1 MEPVSLTG
9 SLHLSDAL
17 AEDEPAIATFTQ
29 IVQQDSWPSPTAAQ
43 PSLPVVT
50 ELPVVQSAPLSLTEE
65 STTTNR
71 TREGEASSH
80 IAENMSQGHKIAP
93 SFGKKR
99 PAFKPPKMG
108 GKTTATDPSK
118 LEQGKV
124 NPVDTSPGSEN
135 KVTASKC
142 TPLQA
147 QPSGKVDE
155 EESIT
160 GKENMQDSSKKTKP
174 QPSSKSEKKA
184 AKKVDSE
191 GKRIEKEKRKE
202 ESEKKKLQQQ
212 QKKLEKQQ
220 KLEEKEAE
228 RERKKQDRERKERE
242 REEKRQEKERKAQER
257 AQKKHDKELK
267 EQGKEI
273 KKQEREKKR
282 LEKEKQDKD
291 KGMVPH
297 ITLSPAAL
305 PISVSMSRD
314 NSQSELELTDMKDN
328 STGNRETKEADGG
341 AKHEEMEDE
350 SKSHVESIAV
360 SSDKE
365 GDLDTTG
372 KYYG

>member
-1 MEPVSLTG
+1 MEPVSQTG

-17 AEDEPAIATFTQ
+17 AEDEPAVTTVTQ
-29 IVQQDSWPSPTAAQ
+29 IAQQDSRPSPTTAQ
-43 PSLPVVT
+43 PSFPVVT
-50 ELPVVQSAPLSLTEE
+50 ELSAGQPTPLSLTEE
-65 STTTNR
+65 STTTNC

-80 IAENMSQGHKIAP
+80 NAEKVSQGHKIAP

-118 LEQGKV
+118 MEQAKM

-135 KVTASKC
+135 KATANKC
-142 TPLQA
+142 TPVQA

-155 EESIT
+155 EESKT
-160 GKENMQDSSKKTKP
+160 GKENMQESSKKTKP

-184 AKKVDSE
+184 AKQVDNE

-202 ESEKKKLQQQ
+202 DSEKKKLQQQ

-257 AQKKHDKELK
+257 AQKKHEKELK
-267 EQGKEI
+267 EQGKEM

-282 LEKEKQDKD
+282 LGKEKQDKD

-297 ITLSPAAL
+297 ITLLPASL
-305 PISVSMSRD
+305 PTSASMSRD

-328 STGNRETKEADGG
+328 NAGNGETKEADGG
-341 AKHEEMEDE
+341 AKHEEMEDQ
-350 SKSHVESIAV
+350 SKGRVDSIAV

-365 GDLDTTG
+365 DDLDTTG
-372 KYYG
+372 KYYE